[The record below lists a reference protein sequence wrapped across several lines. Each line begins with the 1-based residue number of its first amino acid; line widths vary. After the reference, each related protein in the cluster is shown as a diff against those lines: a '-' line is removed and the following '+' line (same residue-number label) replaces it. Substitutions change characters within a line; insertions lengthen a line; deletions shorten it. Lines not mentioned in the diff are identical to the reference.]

1 MERWHG
7 VWISRLWLAAVLYF
21 FGWWQE
27 AGDGRDIS
35 NFLITPRG
43 ANDLHPLLLPF
54 LLLVLSSS
62 LTPPLRSVPSSCSAT
77 LSSAGSL
84 YRTDTPWRRSTT
96 SPNHLPT
103 APFFNLTPTSHQ
115 GEPLLY
121 LLLRYRPA
129 LSPARYYV
137 QYAAGNTRSI
147 HTSREREYPRFDPSL
162 LVPPLS
168 LSFSR
173 VRALSLSLSL
183 LAPSTTEE
191 LSGVSSFFDGSRIPS
206 MLIRALF
213 GTLLCHCRNAPQ
225 RQSEI
230 DESALCFDLI
240 KWRADWRGLN

>member
-1 MERWHG
+1 M
-7 VWISRLWLAAVLYF
+7 LYF

-62 LTPPLRSVPSSCSAT
+62 LTPPFRSVPSSCSAT

-168 LSFSR
+168 LSLSLFL
-173 VRALSLSLSL
+173 ALSLSLSL
-183 LAPSTTEE
+183 
-191 LSGVSSFFDGSRIPS
+191 SFSPLHNGGAFRG
-206 MLIRALF
+206 LLF
-213 GTLLCHCRNAPQ
+213 FRREQNTIDANSCFVRDTFVPLQKRNA
-225 RQSEI
+225 E
-230 DESALCFDLI
+230 A
-240 KWRADWRGLN
+240 K